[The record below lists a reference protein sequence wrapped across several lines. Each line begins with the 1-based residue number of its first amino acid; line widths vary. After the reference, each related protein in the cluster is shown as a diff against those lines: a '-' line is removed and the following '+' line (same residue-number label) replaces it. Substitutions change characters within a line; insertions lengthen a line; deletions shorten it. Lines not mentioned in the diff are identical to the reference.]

1 MTTII
6 CILCHDILTRKLR
19 HYGVQGNALDVVTS
33 YLNNR
38 IQCVEINGSKSNGLP
53 VHLGVPQGSILGPFL
68 FLVYINDLPFYLKN
82 MCDVV
87 LFADDTSLIF
97 KVGRNRDHFDE
108 VNSALNEVTKWFTAN
123 NLVLNAKKTK
133 CIKFTLP
140 NVKHLGPNIELNNEM
155 LEASTSTLFLG
166 ITLDSKL
173 QWGAHI
179 TYLSARLSSAAYAI
193 RKVRGLT
200 DVDTA
205 RLVYFSY
212 FHSVMSYGI
221 LLWGRAA
228 DIQCIFVLQKRAIRA
243 IYQLG
248 TRVSLRE
255 KFKEIGTYINSSI
268 TIYLC

>member
-1 MTTII
+1 
-6 CILCHDILTRKLR
+6 
-19 HYGVQGNALDVVTS
+19 
-33 YLNNR
+33 
-38 IQCVEINGSKSNGLP
+38 
-53 VHLGVPQGSILGPFL
+53 
-68 FLVYINDLPFYLKN
+68 
-82 MCDVV
+82 
-87 LFADDTSLIF
+87 
-97 KVGRNRDHFDE
+97 
-108 VNSALNEVTKWFTAN
+108 
-123 NLVLNAKKTK
+123 
-133 CIKFTLP
+133 
-140 NVKHLGPNIELNNEM
+140 M

-179 TYLSARLSSAAYAI
+179 AYLSARLSSAAYAI

-228 DIQCIFVLQKRAIRA
+228 DIQSIFVLQKRAVRA

-255 KFKEIGTYINSSI
+255 KFKEIGIMTVASQYIYVNIIHVRQNIQLYSKYSDAHNINTRGKHKLCVPYSRLHKVHNSFVGLSI
-268 TIYLC
+268 RFYNKIPVDILSLPYDLFKKKLKSQLISKAYYSVDDYFNDKNLW